1 MDGVNLM
8 NVFLTAGLGEMAKIA
23 VNELVKALKVDY
35 EESLYDK
42 TSEVLQEF
50 LTSSYKNNAIM
61 HTIVFRGIEKSIFD
75 LYIPLTLKYTV
86 DEVEDEIIVNEDCL
100 SHILMKNKSI
110 IIDNAG
116 MGKSTIVKYLA
127 TQIVLNKK
135 GIPIIIELRK
145 LNKGK
150 EILDFIVEQF
160 DLFDKKI
167 ELDDLKKLL
176 KAGGFIIFFDG
187 YDEVAEELRQSVTDD
202 IRHFMDV
209 ASNNTYILTSREESE
224 LSSFSEFHGYSIKP
238 LELEE
243 AFELIKKYDE
253 NGEKSKRLIETI
265 EKEANLNVLREFLTN
280 PLLVSLLYKTY
291 VYKEEIP
298 YKKIEFYKQVY
309 EALFNDH
316 DKSKGAYVHPKKSK
330 LDINDFESVLTY
342 LGFLGIKKW
351 RVEYEKEELIN
362 DITLSIDNLAG
373 NSPAQ
378 HDYFEDIIH
387 AVPLFQKDGNMYRWI
402 HKSFME
408 YYAAKYI
415 CYETGSA
422 KEKILANLGIKED
435 NIKFMNVLD
444 FCYELD
450 LKTFRKCI
458 LFPWLRELIK
468 THKEVSGF
476 IEEKAPKYKN
486 DERINLVLTYILFYG
501 KAYILP
507 ATEHQ
512 MNIMNQ
518 HNPSRFSEA
527 FAEIEEQ
534 LEIVSQESNGNAE
547 KYYSFSGY
555 FIVKKKK
562 IGEAVER
569 LVTMKKIPLIKRISW
584 KEASDEEVIHLEK
597 GVIISVEQL
606 LEHMDK
612 ENISA
617 ERVLEFLNMLGMQ
630 RGPIIDIKSCER
642 LLSEIEKEIKVINT
656 LKKSVFDISL

>member
-1 MDGVNLM
+1 MDSINLM
-8 NVFLTAGLGEMAKIA
+8 NILFTAGLGEMAKIA

-35 EESLYDK
+35 EESLYEK

-61 HTIVFRGIEKSIFD
+61 HTIVFRGVEKSIFD
-75 LYIPLTLKYTV
+75 LYIPLTLKCTI
-86 DEVEDEIIVNEDCL
+86 DKVEDEIIVNEECL
-100 SHILMKNKSI
+100 SYIMSRNKNI
-110 IIDNAG
+110 IIDTAG

-127 TQIVLNKK
+127 TQIVLNKQ

-150 EILDFIVEQF
+150 EILSFIEEQF

-167 ELDDLKKLL
+167 ELSDLKKLL

-187 YDEVAEELRQSVTDD
+187 YDEVAEELRQAVTDD

-224 LSSFSEFHGYSIKP
+224 LSSFSDFFGYSIKP

-253 NGEKSKRLIETI
+253 NGEKSRRLIETI

-309 EALFNDH
+309 EALYNDH

-362 DITLSIDNLAG
+362 DIGLSIDNLAG
-373 NSPAQ
+373 NSPTSQ
-378 HDYFEDIIH
+378 DYFEDITH

-422 KEKILANLGIKED
+422 KEKILENIGLKDD

-458 LFPWLRELIK
+458 LFPWLKRLIK
-468 THKEVSGF
+468 THSQVTQF
-476 IEEKAPKYKN
+476 IEENASKYKG
-486 DERINLVLTYILFYG
+486 DDRINLLLTNILFYG
-501 KAYILP
+501 KAYILR

-512 MNIMNQ
+512 VKIMNQ
-518 HNPSRFSEA
+518 HNPQKYSEV
-527 FAEIEEQ
+527 FEELDKQ
-534 LEIVSQESNGNAE
+534 LEIERKERERNVE

-555 FIVKKKK
+555 FIVKNKEV
-562 IGEAVER
+562 GEAVER
-569 LVTMKKIPLIKRISW
+569 LVTMKKLPLIEYISWEKRGDEAVIPLERGKF
-584 KEASDEEVIHLEK
+584 
-597 GVIISVEQL
+597 ISVEQL
-606 LEHMDK
+606 LVKMHNKNVSVEK
-612 ENISA
+612 VIA
-617 ERVLEFLNMLGMQ
+617 FLEMLGMK
-630 RGPIIDIKSCER
+630 RGPLIDAEECKKM
-642 LLSEIEKEIKVINT
+642 LGEIEKEIRVINK